1 MRAFVDLLD
10 ALCLTCKRHTVKI
23 TLAMVTALSEHFP
36 DTSRSSFDAMRGVY
50 DARRAAALSG
60 VPKRTLT
67 WWAQK
72 GYYRPSISPEP
83 RPRLWSWYDL
93 VALRT
98 IDWLRRPRDGI
109 KGVPF
114 RRIREAIEEIDR
126 RGLSRADLHNLVVR
140 TQGGVLY
147 LNVDRHLIRADRSGQ
162 LAMPDALAVVYP
174 YKAGPDLLQPRALLR
189 IIPGKLHGEPHLLN
203 TRIPSATIYALH
215 ADGFLLPQIRDMY
228 PEADPEALTQAI
240 ELEQSLQSSAA

>member
-1 MRAFVDLLD
+1 MA
-10 ALCLTCKRHTVKI
+10 
-23 TLAMVTALSEHFP
+23 TAESQHVP
-36 DTSRSSFDAMRGVY
+36 GTSRTSFDAMRGVY

-98 IDWLRRPRDGI
+98 IDWLRQPKRDGL
-109 KGVPF
+109 KGVPI

-126 RGLSRADLHNLVVR
+126 RGLSRADLHNLVVQ
-140 TQGGVLY
+140 TKSGVPY
-147 LNVDRHLIRADRSGQ
+147 LNIDQQLIRADGTGQ
-162 LAMPDALAVVYP
+162 FAMPDALAVVYP
-174 YKAGPDLLQPRALLR
+174 YKEGPDLLQPRPLLR

-203 TRIPSATIYALH
+203 TRISSATIYALH
-215 ADGFLLPQIRDMY
+215 EDGFLLPQIHDMY

-240 ELEQSLQSSAA
+240 DLEESLQPRAA

>member
-1 MRAFVDLLD
+1 MARSG
-10 ALCLTCKRHTVKI
+10 
-23 TLAMVTALSEHFP
+23 SE
-36 DTSRSSFDAMRGVY
+36 AMRGVY

-98 IDWLRRPRDGI
+98 IDWLRQPKKDGGDGGDEY

-114 RRIREAIEEIDR
+114 RRIRAAIDEIDR
-126 RGLSRADLHNLVVR
+126 RGLSRANLHKLVVQTR
-140 TQGGVLY
+140 NGIPY
-147 LNVDRHLIRADRSGQ
+147 LNIEEQLVRADGSGQ
-162 LAMPDALAVVYP
+162 LAMPDALAVIFP
-174 YKAGPDLLQPRALLR
+174 YKQGPDLLEPRPLLR

-203 TRIPSATIYALH
+203 TRISSATIWALH
-215 ADGFLLPQIRDMY
+215 TDGFLLPRIHDMY
-228 PEADPEALTQAI
+228 PEADLEALTQAI
-240 ELEQSLQSSAA
+240 DLEESLQLPAA